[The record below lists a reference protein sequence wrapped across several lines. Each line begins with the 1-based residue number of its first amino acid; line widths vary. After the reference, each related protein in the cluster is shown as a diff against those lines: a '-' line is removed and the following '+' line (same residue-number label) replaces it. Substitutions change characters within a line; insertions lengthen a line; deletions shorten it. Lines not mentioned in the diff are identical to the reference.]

1 MMLRILVGIGMAVA
15 AFGADSLQG
24 NWAFQMSGPQGPVD
38 AKMAIEQTD
47 AKFTGTVEFPGGRSL
62 KISEGTVDGKKV
74 SFTVKRE
81 RQDGGSMVYK
91 MTGDVD
97 GAKIKGSAETDM
109 GGQTQKMEWSA
120 TKQ

>member
-24 NWAFQMSGPQGPVD
+24 NWTFQMSGPQGPVD

-74 SFTVKRE
+74 TFTVKRD
-81 RQDGGSMVYK
+81 RQDGGSMTYK
-91 MTGDVD
+91 MTGEMD
-97 GAKIKGSAETDM
+97 GTKIKGAAETDM
-109 GGQTQKMEWSA
+109 GGQMQKIDWSA